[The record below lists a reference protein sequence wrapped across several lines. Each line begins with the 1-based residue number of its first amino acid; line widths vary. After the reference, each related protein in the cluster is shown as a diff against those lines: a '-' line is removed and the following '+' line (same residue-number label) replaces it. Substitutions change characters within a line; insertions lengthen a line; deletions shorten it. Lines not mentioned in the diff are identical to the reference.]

1 MRPPR
6 CLRGP
11 ARAVGRRLRS
21 WPVAPFLLLWTLAA
35 ADPAHGGDLPAP
47 MLLDMAQPQEVFL
60 EVILNGQSTGRIL
73 RFRATGE
80 RLACDATELAAAGL
94 DPARLG
100 RAGEIPLDE
109 VPGLVY
115 RYDASAQRV
124 ELTVPDSLRLP
135 FVADARQ
142 LGGRQAAQG
151 GRGLVLNYDAY
162 LQSGHGEH
170 LALWS
175 EWRYFTPSGVFDHT
189 GTYYASGGT
198 DRYVRYDTSWTQSDP
213 ANLRVLQIGDGIT
226 SALNWSRPVRFAGV
240 QWRSDFSL
248 RPDLITFPLPALG
261 GSAAVPSAVDLYVN
275 NVRRASLDVPSG
287 PFVLNQAPGITGAG
301 QATLV
306 TRDALGRTVTTSLP
320 LYIDARM
327 LAEGLN
333 SYGLEAGF
341 VRRRYGVASFD
352 YASHPAGSA
361 SWRHGVSDALTVE
374 WHGEATAGLANGGGG
389 AQVRLGQGGVVS
401 GSLALSGG
409 RDTGRQASLG
419 YQWIRPDLAIDAEV
433 TQRTSGYADLAAR
446 EGALAPRRLT
456 RLTVSLPFAPGQ
468 NLALS
473 YIGLRAAGASDSR
486 IGALT
491 WLCSIGGWASL
502 NFSAYRDFARPSSRG
517 AFLSLN
523 LSLDGRLTAS
533 ALAGSQGGQPYR
545 NLQALRPADY
555 AGGWGWGVQDGRSG
569 GLSFRQAQLQYLG
582 SAGQLTALAQDSGG
596 RQVASLDALGAV
608 VWMDGSLQ
616 PARRIYDGFALVS
629 TDGVPGVPVLHENRP
644 IGRTDQ
650 GGHLLVPDLNAY
662 QSNRLSIDS
671 LSLPADAQVQT
682 VAQDVVPQA
691 RSGVL
696 ARFPLSRYA
705 AASIVLVDGA
715 GQALPPGTRVRH
727 AESGGETVVG
737 YDGLTF
743 VTGLRER
750 NRLDLEGQDSQGSDW
765 RCSVGFDYRPPAD
778 GSLPR
783 IGPLTCAKQ
792 KEPGR

>member
-6 CLRGP
+6 FRREP
-11 ARAVGRRLRS
+11 AQAIERHARPGTCV
-21 WPVAPFLLLWTLAA
+21 LLCALAA
-35 ADPAHGGDLPAP
+35 AAPARGGDVPAP
-47 MLLDMAQPQEVFL
+47 AVLDMAQPQEVFL
-60 EVILNGQSTGRIL
+60 EVILNGQPTGRIL
-73 RFRATGE
+73 RFRVTGD
-80 RLACDATELAAAGL
+80 RLACAASELAAAGL
-94 DPARLG
+94 DPARLS
-100 RAGEIPLDE
+100 RAGEVPLDD
-109 VPGLVY
+109 VPGLSY
-115 RYDASAQRV
+115 RYDAAAQRV

-142 LGGRQAAQG
+142 LSPAAPAQG
-151 GRGLVLNYDAY
+151 GRGALLNYDAY
-162 LQSGHGEH
+162 LQSGGGAH

-175 EWRYFTPSGVFDHT
+175 EFRYFAPSGVFDHT
-189 GTYYASGGT
+189 GTYYAGGGT
-198 DRYVRYDTSWTQSDP
+198 RRYVRYDTAWTRSDP
-213 ANLRVLQIGDGIT
+213 ATASVFQVGDGIT

-248 RPDLITFPLPALG
+248 RPDLVTFPLPALG

-275 NVRRASLDVPSG
+275 NVRRASVDVPSG

-306 TRDALGRTVTTSLP
+306 TRDALGRTVTTALP

-327 LAEGLN
+327 LAAGLD
-333 SYGLEAGF
+333 SYGVEAGF
-341 VRRRYGVASFD
+341 VRRRYGLASFD
-352 YASHPAGSA
+352 YASRPAGSA
-361 SWRHGVSDALTVE
+361 SWRHGASDALTVE
-374 WHGEATAGLANGGGG
+374 LHGEATSGLANGGGG
-389 AQVRLGQGGVVS
+389 ALVRLGQAGVLS
-401 GSLALSGG
+401 GSLSLSAG
-409 RDTGRQASLG
+409 RDAGRQLSAG
-419 YQWIRPDLAIDAEV
+419 YQWIRPDLAIDAQL
-433 TQRTSGYADLAAR
+433 TQRTAGYADLAAR
-446 EGALAPRRLT
+446 EGSPAPRRLARVT
-456 RLTVSLPFAPGQ
+456 LSLPFAPGQ

-473 YIGLRAAGASDSR
+473 YIGLRAAGASESR

-491 WLCSIGGWASL
+491 WLWSAGRQVSL

-523 LSLDGRLTAS
+523 LALDDRLTVS
-533 ALAGSQGGQPYR
+533 ALGGSQGGEPYR

-569 GLSFRQAQLQYLG
+569 DLRFRQAQGQFLG
-582 SAGQLTALAQDSGG
+582 SAGQLTALVQDTAG
-596 RQVASLDALGAV
+596 RRVASLDALGAL

-629 TDGVPGVPVLHENRP
+629 TDGVAGVPVLHENRP
-644 IGRTDQ
+644 IGRTDA

-662 QSNRLSIDS
+662 QSNRLAIDS
-671 LSLPADAQVQT
+671 LSLPADTRVET
-682 VAQDVVPQA
+682 VARDVVPQA

-705 AASIVLVDGA
+705 AASIVLVDETGRP
-715 GQALPPGTRVRH
+715 LPPGTRVHH
-727 AESGGETVVG
+727 AESGEESIVG

-750 NRLDLEGQDSQGSDW
+750 NRLDVEGDGW
-765 RCSVGFDYRPPAD
+765 RCGVAFDYRRPAD

-783 IGPLTCAKQ
+783 IGPLACA
-792 KEPGR
+792 GRAEMAK

>member
-1 MRPPR
+1 MLPPR
-6 CLRGP
+6 RRHGPTRAAERRSRPWLGSSLLLCVLAAPDPARGSDLPGP
-11 ARAVGRRLRS
+11 A
-21 WPVAPFLLLWTLAA
+21 
-35 ADPAHGGDLPAP
+35 
-47 MLLDMAQPQEVFL
+47 LLDMAQPQEVFL
-60 EVILNGQSTGRIL
+60 EVTLNGQPSGRIL
-73 RFRATGE
+73 RFRATGD

-100 RAGEIPLDE
+100 GAGEIPLDE
-109 VPGLVY
+109 VPGLSY
-115 RYDASAQRV
+115 RYDAAAQRV

-135 FVADARQ
+135 FVADMRQ
-142 LGGRQAAQG
+142 LGGRPPAQG

-162 LQSGHGEH
+162 LQSGGGAH

-175 EWRYFTPSGVFDHT
+175 EFRYFTPSGVFDHT
-189 GTYYASGGT
+189 GTYVTGSGSR
-198 DRYVRYDTSWTQSDP
+198 RYVRYDTAWTHSDP
-213 ANLRVLQIGDGIT
+213 ASTRVLQIGDGIT

-261 GSAAVPSAVDLYVN
+261 GAAAVPSAVDLYVN
-275 NVRRASLDVPSG
+275 NVRRASVDVPSG

-306 TRDALGRTVTTSLP
+306 TRDALGRTVTTALP

-327 LAEGLN
+327 LAAGLD

-341 VRRRYGVASFD
+341 VRRRYGLASFD
-352 YASHPAGSA
+352 YASRPAGSA
-361 SWRHGVSDALTVE
+361 SWRHGASEALTVE
-374 WHGEATAGLANGGGG
+374 LHGEATAGLANGGGG
-389 AQVRLGQGGVVS
+389 ALVRLGQAGVVS
-401 GSLALSGG
+401 GSLALSSG

-419 YQWIRPDLAIDAEV
+419 YQWIRPDLAVDAEI
-433 TQRTSGYADLAAR
+433 TQRTTGYADLATR
-446 EGALAPRRLT
+446 EGAPAPRRLA
-456 RLTVSLPFAPGQ
+456 RLTLSLPFAPGQ

-473 YIGLRAAGASDSR
+473 YLGLRAAGSPESR

-491 WLCSIGGWASL
+491 WLYSMGRWASL
-502 NFSAYRDFARPSSRG
+502 NLSAYRDFARPSARG

-523 LSLDGRLTAS
+523 LALDGRLTVS
-533 ALAGSQGGQPYR
+533 ALGGSQGGEPYR

-582 SAGQLTALAQDSGG
+582 SAGQLTGLVQASDG
-596 RQVASLDALGAV
+596 RRVASLDAVGAV

-629 TDGVPGVPVLHENRP
+629 TDGVAGVPVLHENRP
-644 IGRTDQ
+644 LGLTDRS
-650 GGHLLVPDLNAY
+650 GHLLVPDLNAY
-662 QSNRLSIDS
+662 QANRLSIDS
-671 LSLPADAQVQT
+671 LSLPADTRVET

-715 GQALPPGTRVRH
+715 GHPLPPGTRVRH
-727 AESGGETVVG
+727 AESGNETVVG

-743 VTGLRER
+743 VSGLRER
-750 NRLDLEGQDSQGSDW
+750 NRLDLDGDGW
-765 RCSVGFDYRPPAD
+765 RCSVSFAFRRPTD

-783 IGPLTCAKQ
+783 LGPLTCPKRT
-792 KEPGR
+792 EPVP